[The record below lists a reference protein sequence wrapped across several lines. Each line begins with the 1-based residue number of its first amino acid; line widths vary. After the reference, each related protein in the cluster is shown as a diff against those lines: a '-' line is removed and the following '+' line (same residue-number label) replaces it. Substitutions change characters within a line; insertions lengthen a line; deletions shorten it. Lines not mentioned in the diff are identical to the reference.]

1 MPNRTKLFLMAT
13 ALLAL
18 PSFATADSTASVQTV
33 PPVANVGDTV
43 AVNVNITDVSDL
55 YAFGFDLVF
64 DPSVLAAQS
73 ATEGA
78 FLPGGGATF
87 FLPGFIDN
95 VGGSVT
101 FNADSLIG
109 AIPGVSGSGTLVTF
123 DFLAIG
129 SGISILDLENT
140 TFLDSSLSD
149 LPVTLEGGT
158 VTVSG
163 VPAPTPEPST
173 ALLLVVS
180 LLAVL
185 FLASTVG
192 HQRCFS

>member
-1 MPNRTKLFLMAT
+1 MPNRTKSFLMAA

-18 PSFATADSTASVQTV
+18 PSFASADSTASVQTV

-43 AVNVNITDVSDL
+43 VVNVNIADVADL

-73 ATEGA
+73 VTEGA
-78 FLPGGGATF
+78 FLPSSGATF

-109 AIPGVSGSGTLVTF
+109 TIPGFSGSGTLVTF

-129 SGISILDLENT
+129 SGISILGLENT
-140 TFLDSSLSD
+140 TFLDSNLSN
-149 LPVTLEGGT
+149 LPVTLQGGSAS
-158 VTVSG
+158 VSG
-163 VPAPTPEPST
+163 VPVSTPEPST

-192 HQRCFS
+192 NHRCFS

>member
-1 MPNRTKLFLMAT
+1 MLKRTKSFLMAA

-18 PSFATADSTASVQTV
+18 PGFASADSTASVQSV
-33 PPVANVGDTV
+33 PPVVNVSDIV
-43 AVNVNITDVSDL
+43 VVNVNIADAVDL

-78 FLPGGGATF
+78 FLATGGATF

-129 SGISILDLENT
+129 SGISGLGLENT

-158 VTVSG
+158 VSVSG
-163 VPAPTPEPST
+163 VSVRTPEPST
-173 ALLLVVS
+173 ALLLIVS

-192 HQRCFS
+192 NQRCFS

>member
-1 MPNRTKLFLMAT
+1 MAE

-18 PSFATADSTASVQTV
+18 PLFASADSMASVQTV
-33 PPVANVGDTV
+33 PPVVNVGDIV
-43 AVNVNITDVSDL
+43 VVNVNIADAADL

-78 FLPGGGATF
+78 FLPTGGATF

-109 AIPGVSGSGTLVTF
+109 ANPGVSGSGTLVTF

-149 LPVTLEGGT
+149 LSVTLEGGT

-163 VPAPTPEPST
+163 VPVGAPEPST
-173 ALLLVVS
+173 AVFLVVS

-185 FLASTVG
+185 LAGRVG
-192 HQRCFS
+192 IKDVLANY